1 MHSREE
7 QEAMDKRRRSIAL
20 GLGLAM
26 IAAPMSVAAQSEAPA
41 EPVKLGFVTK
51 FPVDFFFTL
60 ENAAKTWDEAHPEA
74 EVLFEQGQSASDD
87 AGQIAAIEDLVAQG
101 VAGIAVTPTSDA
113 VIPALDKAVAD
124 GVRIVLMDNDL
135 PSWTGKSSVV
145 ATDNLAGGVLAG
157 QWLAGQLQAG
167 DTLAILQ
174 GVPGVAALDAR
185 VDGMLQGLGDLAAEV
200 EVVKELP
207 TDCDRVKGQAAA
219 DDILVSNPD
228 VTAIYAACG
237 PPAVG
242 AATAIANAGIANDD
256 ILLVG
261 FDAAPEEVALIASGA
276 EDASVAQF
284 PAKIGELGIDTLLKV
299 VQGQSPAAFVDT
311 GTAIVTPENVADFG
325 G

>member
-1 MHSREE
+1 
-7 QEAMDKRRRSIAL
+7 MDKRRRLMSLAL
-20 GLGLAM
+20 GLALV
-26 IAAPMSVAAQSEAPA
+26 AAPASALAQDSSASPQA
-41 EPVKLGFVTK
+41 ESASGDVVKLGFVTK

-60 ENAAKTWDEAHPEA
+60 EDAAKAWDEAHPEA
-74 EVLFEQGQSASDD
+74 EVLFAQGQSASDD
-87 AGQIAAIEDLVAQG
+87 AGQISAIEDLVAQG

-113 VIPALDKAVAD
+113 VIPALDKAIEA
-124 GVRIVLMDNDL
+124 GVPIVLMDNDL

-157 QWLAGQLQAG
+157 EWLAGQLQAG

-185 VDGMLQGLGDLAAEV
+185 VDGMLQGLGDLATEV
-200 EVVKELP
+200 EIVKQLP
-207 TDCDRVKGQAAA
+207 TDCAQDKGQAAA

-237 PPAVG
+237 PPAMG
-242 AATAIANAGIANDD
+242 AAVAIANAGIAPED
-256 ILLVG
+256 IILVG
-261 FDAAPEEVALIASGA
+261 FDALPDEVTLIMDGA

-299 VQGQSPAAFVDT
+299 VQGEPVDAFVDT
-311 GTAIVTPENVADFG
+311 GTAMVTAENAADFAG
-325 G
+325 

>member
-1 MHSREE
+1 
-7 QEAMDKRRRSIAL
+7 MDTRRRLMPLA
-20 GLGLAM
+20 LGLAM
-26 IAAPMSVAAQSEAPA
+26 VAAPASALAQDSSASPQA
-41 EPVKLGFVTK
+41 ESGSGEVVKLGFVTK

-60 ENAAKTWDEAHPEA
+60 EDAAKTWDEAHPEA
-74 EVLFEQGQSASDD
+74 EVLFAQGQSASDD

-113 VIPALDKAVAD
+113 VIPALDKAIEA
-124 GVRIVLMDNDL
+124 GVPIVLMDNDL

-157 QWLAGQLQAG
+157 EWLAGQLQAG

-174 GVPGVAALDAR
+174 GVPGVAALVAR
-185 VDGMLQGLGDLAAEV
+185 VEGMLQGLGDLAAEV

-207 TDCDRVKGQAAA
+207 TDCAQDKGQAAA

-242 AATAIANAGIANDD
+242 AATAIGNAGIANED
-256 ILLVG
+256 IILVG
-261 FDAAPEEVALIASGA
+261 FDALPDEVALIASGA

-299 VQGQSPAAFVDT
+299 VQGEAAEPFVDT
-311 GTAIVTPENVADFG
+311 GTAMVTPENAADFG

>member
-1 MHSREE
+1 MN
-7 QEAMDKRRRSIAL
+7 DKRRIGSIVL
-20 GLGLAM
+20 GLTMVMVPA
-26 IAAPMSVAAQSEAPA
+26 SVAVAQDASSAPG
-41 EPVKLGFVTK
+41 EVVKLGFVTK

-60 ENAAKTWDEAHPEA
+60 ENAAKAWDEAHPEA
-74 EVLFEQGQSASDD
+74 EVLFAQGQAATDD

-113 VIPALDKAVAD
+113 VIPALDAAIAA
-124 GVRIVLMDNDL
+124 GVPIVLMDNDL
-135 PSWTGKSSVV
+135 PSWSGKSSVV

-157 QWLAGQLQAG
+157 EWLAGVLKAG
-167 DTLAILQ
+167 DKLAVLQ
-174 GVPGVAALDAR
+174 GVPGVPALDAR
-185 VDGMLQGLGDLAAEV
+185 VDGMMQGLGDLASEI

-207 TDCDRVKGQAAA
+207 TACAQDQGQTATE
-219 DDILVSNPD
+219 DILTSDPD

-242 AATAIANAGIANDD
+242 AATAISNAGIAPED
-256 ILLVG
+256 IILVG
-261 FDAAPEEVALIASGA
+261 FDASPAEVELIVSGA

-299 VQGQSPAAFVDT
+299 VNGEDVEAFVDT
-311 GTAIVTPENVADFG
+311 GTALVTPDNAADFG

>member
-1 MHSREE
+1 
-7 QEAMDKRRRSIAL
+7 MDKRRRLMPLA
-20 GLGLAM
+20 LGLAM
-26 IAAPMSVAAQSEAPA
+26 VAAPASALAQDSSASPQA
-41 EPVKLGFVTK
+41 ESASGEVVKLGFVTK

-60 ENAAKTWDEAHPEA
+60 EDAAKTWDEAHPEA
-74 EVLFEQGQSASDD
+74 EVLFAQGQSASDD

-113 VIPALDKAVAD
+113 VIPALDKAIEA
-124 GVRIVLMDNDL
+124 GVPIVLMDNDL
-135 PSWTGKSSVV
+135 PSWAGKSSVV

-157 QWLAGQLQAG
+157 EWLAGQLQAG

-185 VDGMLQGLGDLAAEV
+185 VEGMLQGLGDLAAEV

-207 TDCDRVKGQAAA
+207 TDCAQDKGQAAA

-242 AATAIANAGIANDD
+242 AATAIGNAGIANED
-256 ILLVG
+256 IILVG
-261 FDAAPEEVALIASGA
+261 FDALPDEVALIASGA

-299 VQGQSPAAFVDT
+299 VQGEAPEAFVDT
-311 GTAIVTPENVADFG
+311 GTAMVTPENVSDFG

>member
-1 MHSREE
+1 MN
-7 QEAMDKRRRSIAL
+7 DKRRIGSIV
-20 GLGLAM
+20 LGLAM
-26 IAAPMSVAAQSEAPA
+26 VMVPASVAVAQDASSAPGEA
-41 EPVKLGFVTK
+41 VKLGFVTK

-60 ENAAKTWDEAHPEA
+60 ENAAKAWDEAHPEA
-74 EVLFEQGQSASDD
+74 EVLFAQGQAATDD

-113 VIPALDKAVAD
+113 VIPALDAAIAA
-124 GVRIVLMDNDL
+124 GVPIVLMDNDL
-135 PSWTGKSSVV
+135 PSWTGKSAVV

-157 QWLAGQLQAG
+157 EWLSGVLKAG
-167 DTLAILQ
+167 DKLAVLQ

-185 VDGMLQGLGDLAAEV
+185 VDGMKQGLGDLAGEI
-200 EVVKELP
+200 EIVKELP
-207 TDCDRVKGQAAA
+207 TGCAQDQGQTAAE
-219 DDILVSNPD
+219 DILTSDPD

-242 AATAIANAGIANDD
+242 AATAISNAGIAPED
-256 ILLVG
+256 IILVG
-261 FDAAPEEVALIASGA
+261 FDALPDEVALIVSGQ

-299 VQGQSPAAFVDT
+299 VQGETVEPFVDT
-311 GTAIVTPENVADFG
+311 GTAIVTPDNAADFG

>member
-1 MHSREE
+1 VAVAQDASSAPG
-7 QEAMDKRRRSIAL
+7 EA
-20 GLGLAM
+20 
-26 IAAPMSVAAQSEAPA
+26 
-41 EPVKLGFVTK
+41 VKLGFVTK

-60 ENAAKTWDEAHPEA
+60 ENAAKAWDEAHPEA
-74 EVLFEQGQSASDD
+74 EVLFAQGQAATDD

-113 VIPALDKAVAD
+113 VIPALDAAIAA
-124 GVRIVLMDNDL
+124 GVPIVLMDNDL
-135 PSWTGKSSVV
+135 PSWTGKSAVV

-157 QWLAGQLQAG
+157 EWLSGVLKAG
-167 DTLAILQ
+167 DKLAVLQ

-185 VDGMLQGLGDLAAEV
+185 VDGMKQGLGDLAGEI
-200 EVVKELP
+200 EIVKELP
-207 TDCDRVKGQAAA
+207 TGCAQDQGQTAAE
-219 DDILVSNPD
+219 DILTSDPD

-242 AATAIANAGIANDD
+242 AATAISNAGIAPED
-256 ILLVG
+256 IILVG
-261 FDAAPEEVALIASGA
+261 FDALPDEVALIVSGQ

-299 VQGQSPAAFVDT
+299 VQGETVEPFVDT
-311 GTAIVTPENVADFG
+311 GTAIVTPDNAADFG